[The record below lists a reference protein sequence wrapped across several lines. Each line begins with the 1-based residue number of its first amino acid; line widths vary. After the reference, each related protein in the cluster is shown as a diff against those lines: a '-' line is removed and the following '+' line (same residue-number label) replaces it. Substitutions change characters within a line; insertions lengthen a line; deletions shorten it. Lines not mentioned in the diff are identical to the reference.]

1 MAKVKKNKEDNLFSK
16 EHSSGA
22 NNVED
27 KNLTEDA
34 VQENDPSG
42 EDIAI
47 NRKDEGSSELKEA
60 LKNLEGEKAELEDLL
75 RRQKAEFDNF
85 RRRVN
90 EERESFKLKA
100 NEDLLLG
107 LLSILD
113 NFNSA
118 LRVETDDQKLKNF
131 LEGFRFIEKQFAE
144 LLEANNVSPSAEVG
158 DVFNHNFHRALDFEQ
173 GEGEEDTICEIY
185 KQGYVFADKVLRL
198 ADVRVKKKKLETEKN
213 DGDANAKQ

>member
-1 MAKVKKNKEDNLFSK
+1 MAKVKKNKEDSLFSK
-16 EHSSGA
+16 HSSGA
-22 NNVED
+22 NDVED
-27 KNLTEDA
+27 RNLAEDA

-100 NEDLLLG
+100 NEELLLG

-118 LRVETDDQKLKNF
+118 LRVETDDEKLKSF
-131 LEGFRFIEKQFAE
+131 LEGFHFIEKQFSE
-144 LLEANNVSPSAEVG
+144 LLEANNVSPSAKVG

-173 GEGEEDTICEIY
+173 GEGEEDTISEIY

-198 ADVRVKKKKLETEKN
+198 ADVRVKKKKLESQKN
-213 DGDANAKQ
+213 DGDPNAKR